1 MNRED
6 VKRQVLQKVRF
17 PEGRHGDAD
26 KIVEAWLNNY
36 PFKFVF
42 GPSEVQ
48 AACRLVRREMR
59 LP

>member
-6 VKRQVLQKVRF
+6 VKRQVLSKVKV
-17 PEGRHGDAD
+17 PQGTVHVAD
-26 KIVEAWLNNY
+26 KIVETWMNNY

-42 GPSEVQ
+42 GPGEVQ